1 MSPLKIAALAILA
14 AVLLVTAILT
24 WGSLGSAVCVYGL
37 IMMAAALLYQ
47 HFLNHRNEDDFT
59 ED

>member
-1 MSPLKIAALAILA
+1 MRVALLAILA
-14 AVLLVTAILT
+14 AVFLIVAIAT

-47 HFLNHRNEDDFT
+47 RFLTHREEDDFT
-59 ED
+59 DE

>member
-1 MSPLKIAALAILA
+1 MRVALLAILA
-14 AVLLVTAILT
+14 AVLLIVAIAT

-47 HFLNHRNEDDFT
+47 RFITHREEDDFT
-59 ED
+59 DE